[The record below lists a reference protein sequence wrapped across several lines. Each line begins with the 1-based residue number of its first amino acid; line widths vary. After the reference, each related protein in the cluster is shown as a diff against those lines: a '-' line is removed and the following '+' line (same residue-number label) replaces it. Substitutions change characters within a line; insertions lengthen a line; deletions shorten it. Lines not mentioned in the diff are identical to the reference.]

1 MSLSYLT
8 EGLDS
13 ALSNISISTLGV
25 AVSGGGDSVAL
36 LHMLAARGKGL
47 RAVTVDHGLR
57 AESASEAAQVASFCK
72 ELGVQHTV
80 LKWEGWNKSGNV
92 QDEARKARLGLIT
105 AWAAQENVTH
115 VALGHTKD
123 DQAETVLLRLAR
135 GSGVDGLSGMAA
147 QRVDE
152 RLTWVRPLLHARR
165 EDLRAY
171 LVARNILW
179 VDDPSNDD
187 LKYDRVKARQALAH
201 LDGLGITIDGLVAT
215 ADRMQDARKALEDA
229 TLALAES
236 CVEVSDAGEVRIDIA
251 IFNTAPDEL
260 RFRLFSA
267 TLKWI
272 SGSTYRPRF
281 DSLRGVLARI
291 DTDNGQTLL
300 GCIIRSISGN
310 IVVRREPARVN
321 APCSIDAIWD
331 YRWVVTQTGT
341 QKADEIAALGED
353 GLRMCENWRETGHA
367 REVLLASPALWAKG
381 QLVAAPMAGM
391 AFGWAITLK
400 DGRKG
405 LHESLMTR

>member
-72 ELGVQHTV
+72 KLGVQHTV

-92 QDEARKARLGLIT
+92 QDEARKARLGMIT

-236 CVEVSDAGEVRIDIA
+236 CVEVSDAGEVRIDTA

-367 REVLLASPALWAKG
+367 REVLLASPALWANG
-381 QLVAAPMAGM
+381 LLVAAPMAGM
-391 AFGWAITLK
+391 AHGWAITLK

-405 LHESLMTR
+405 LHKSLMTR